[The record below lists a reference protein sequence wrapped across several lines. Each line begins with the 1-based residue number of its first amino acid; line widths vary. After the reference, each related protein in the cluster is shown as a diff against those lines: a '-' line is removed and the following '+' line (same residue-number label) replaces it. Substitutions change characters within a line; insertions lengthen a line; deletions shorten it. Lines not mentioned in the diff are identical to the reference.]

1 MDNSTA
7 IRRPPTG
14 CLALSL
20 ALFATLFTVGAD
32 SVAAHRSAESA
43 QRLWQSYRS
52 KTPVAANL
60 AVEAAQRAVESGT
73 LEELSALE
81 AAVKL
86 AQVRMTEADLRRRAV
101 EAVVELD
108 ALTDCRPR

>member
-1 MDNSTA
+1 VPIPN
-7 IRRPPTG
+7 G
-14 CLALSL
+14 
-20 ALFATLFTVGAD
+20 
-32 SVAAHRSAESA
+32 
-43 QRLWQSYRS
+43 
-52 KTPVAANL
+52 PVAAAL

-101 EAVVELD
+101 EAVLELD
-108 ALTDCRPR
+108 ALTDCQRRAAVRSSAQPRMNR